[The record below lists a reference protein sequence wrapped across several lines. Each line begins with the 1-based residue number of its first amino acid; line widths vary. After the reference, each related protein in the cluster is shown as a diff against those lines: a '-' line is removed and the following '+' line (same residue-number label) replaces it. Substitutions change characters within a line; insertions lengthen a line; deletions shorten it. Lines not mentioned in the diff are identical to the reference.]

1 MRIPDVIILP
11 PNRVWRSYLGG
22 KIIDTIQGN
31 PKAKDSHF
39 PEDWIASTTVASNGE
54 MEQRDNEGLSEVQIH
69 GRRLTL
75 KSLMGKYPDEI
86 LGREHYQKYGANTQF
101 LLKFLDSSI
110 RLHIQAHPT
119 IPFAKKYL
127 NSNSGKTEA
136 YVILGIRDEIK
147 DPYIYLGFQ
156 KRITPAVLKEII
168 QEQDIARLLTYFEK
182 IPIKP
187 GDVFIVPGGLTHAIG
202 EGVFMIEIMEPTDFV
217 ARVEYKRGGYL
228 LPHEARFMGRDV
240 DFAIDMIDFNQYGID
255 QIKQNHFCQPKLI
268 EANSGGNEYSLIDKK
283 KTQCFTVNKLIIADT
298 FLKKSDTFYVG
309 VVTKGDGRIISDDS
323 QANIKM
329 GDKFLVPYKTKDVM
343 FISNNGME
351 LVLAFPPI
359 E

>member
-1 MRIPDVIILP
+1 MKLPDVIILP

-22 KIIDTIQGN
+22 KIIDNIQG
-31 PKAKDSHF
+31 KTEAKDSHF

-69 GRRLTL
+69 GRWVTL
-75 KSLMGKYPDEI
+75 KSLMEEYPAGI
-86 LGREHYQKYGANTQF
+86 LGLEHYQKYGANTQF

-110 RLHIQAHPT
+110 RLHVQAHPT

-136 YVILGIRDEIK
+136 YVILGVRDEIK

-156 KRITPAVLKEII
+156 KRMTPDVFKKII
-168 QEQDIARLLTYFEK
+168 EEQDIARLLTYFEK

-187 GDVFIVPGGLTHAIG
+187 GDIFIVPGGLTHAIG

-217 ARVEYKRGGYL
+217 VRVEYKRGGYL

-240 DFAIDMIDFNQYGID
+240 DFAINMIDFKKYGID
-255 QIKQNHFCQPKLI
+255 QIKQNYFCQPKLVK
-268 EANSGGNEYSLIDKK
+268 ANLGGTEYSLIDRK
-283 KTQCFTVNKLIIADT
+283 KTKCFTINKLIIKDT
-298 FLKKSDTFYVG
+298 FMKKSDTFYVG
-309 VVTKGDGRIISDDS
+309 VVTKGGGQIISDVS
-323 QANIKM
+323 QVNIKM
-329 GDKFLVPYKTKDVM
+329 GDKFLVGYKTKDVM

-351 LVLAFPPI
+351 IILAFPLTI
-359 E
+359 